1 MSEAMIMFA
10 NRPPGLREE
19 VTLAGPSACRGVS
32 AALLAFVEGFN
43 PVNRTLVMSVD
54 DQDASLE

>member
-10 NRPPGLREE
+10 IARLACGEE
-19 VTLAGPSACRGVS
+19 VILAGPSACRGVS